1 MVTMPADSA
10 KNATPEMVT
19 MPAGQAE
26 SGPRKPVFH
35 PGLGVEGVIL
45 PPQITSEPKQ
55 SALSAAEASAGAK
68 AVGEAPTAGARKKF
82 SYTERRS
89 AGDILQRHHNNAGS
103 NLSADWLRKV
113 EWAKSVI
120 PDWQQ
125 SSRALAQAKRQR
137 SQEAPAPS
145 AKKSRVQAGKSFAQ
159 IARERILIGVLDR
172 GSQDGR
178 IPRNQW
184 RWVESALATQ
194 CLQLLE
200 KEPGPPPICKDVG
213 WYQGNVKVIAC
224 DDNRSAELYK
234 AAVSNL
240 GEVYPGAKLAAVD
253 WEEVP
258 VKPRARMWFPSTIK
272 EPEQL
277 LRMLQRCNPSLPTHD
292 WRVAKIE
299 ETPGPTHQAVIILN
313 KESLAP
319 IDAAGGELNFGF
331 SSVFIRVYKSDAAVG
346 DALPDKPVEED
357 IVAELEAPERPDMEG
372 YTSDASSLT
381 RDLKKLWQAGD
392 LEVTSDLASDLA
404 SDEEDANITVAA
416 SAALLLRLAGGG
428 ADIVLIQEPWVVGGK
443 VSGLGSADYKL
454 FVANAQAV
462 SLELRPAPIRLL
474 SSYMAYDQEGPIPED
489 IARSLVSD
497 CASNKIGLIIG
508 CDANAHHTQ
517 WGSSNVNTRES
528 APEGPHSARR
538 LLNLI
543 NIFTD
548 ACTSACKASCPVVK
562 PRGRKKPP
570 WWNHNLNELRKKS
583 RTLFNQAKAS
593 DLNEAWLNYKRQLAV
608 YKKEIRRAKRHS
620 WRAFCSDIESTS
632 EAARLRKILSKSSPS
647 LGYIRNDNDTWTT
660 SSEESLETLLT
671 KHFPGC
677 SQHSLG
683 SRQVLNEVPLNPSL
697 FSPNNIA
704 WAINSFK
711 PFKSPGPDG
720 IAPAH
725 LQHAGNTAINWLQS
739 IFTGI
744 FRTGQ
749 IPEPWKNSK
758 VVFIPKAGKAS
769 HITAKNFRPISLTS
783 FLLKTFERILSLH
796 LRAIIPCDLISN
808 SQHAYR
814 KDIEGAFNNVFPDAI
829 TEALTD
835 LGIEGRLVG
844 LINQLLTSRA
854 VTSTLGSSTLTS
866 YCQTHP
872 IIRDSS
878 LVACFIK
885 GIHCKE
891 T

>member
-172 GSQDGR
+172 GNQDGK

-213 WYQGNVKVIAC
+213 WYQGNVK
-224 DDNRSAELYK
+224 L
-234 AAVSNL
+234 
-240 GEVYPGAKLAAVD
+240 
-253 WEEVP
+253 
-258 VKPRARMWFPSTIK
+258 
-272 EPEQL
+272 
-277 LRMLQRCNPSLPTHD
+277 
-292 WRVAKIE
+292 
-299 ETPGPTHQAVIILN
+299 
-313 KESLAP
+313 
-319 IDAAGGELNFGF
+319 
-331 SSVFIRVYKSDAAVG
+331 SSSRVYKSDAAVG

-357 IVAELEAPERPDMEG
+357 IVAEPTLQWWRGTLQM
-372 YTSDASSLT
+372 SL
-381 RDLKKLWQAGD
+381 RLLQINLHHCK
-392 LEVTSDLASDLA
+392 
-404 SDEEDANITVAA
+404 AA
-416 SAALLLRLAGGG
+416 SAALLLRLAGDG

-474 SSYMAYDQEGPIPED
+474 SSYMSYDQEGPIPED

-508 CDANAHHTQ
+508 CDAN
-517 WGSSNVNTRES
+517 TRES
-528 APEGPHSARR
+528 ASEGPHSTVR

-548 ACTSACKASCPVVK
+548 ACTSACKASFPVVK
-562 PRGRKKPP
+562 SRGRKKPP
-570 WWNHNLNELRKKS
+570 WWNHNLNELRKRS

-593 DLNEAWLNYKRQLAV
+593 DINEAWLNYKRQLAV

-620 WRAFCSDIESTS
+620 WRGFCSDIESTS

-647 LGYIRNDNDTWTT
+647 LGYIKNDNDTWTT

-677 SQHSLG
+677 SQHSLC

-711 PFKSPGPDG
+711 PFKSPGHDG

-769 HITAKNFRPISLTS
+769 HITAKDFRPISLTS

-814 KDIEGAFNNVFPDAI
+814 KDIEDAFNNVFPDAI
-829 TEALTD
+829 AEALTD
-835 LGIEGRLVG
+835 LGIEGQLVG

-854 VTSTLGSSTLTS
+854 VTSKVGSSKLTRS
-866 YCQTHP
+866 C
-872 IIRDSS
+872 RDEEEEESPEHFFCFCPALSS
-878 LVACFIK
+878 RRFRFLGKPFLDGLGDLASLSPQLDPFLR
-885 GIHCKE
+885 
-891 T
+891 

>member
-1 MVTMPADSA
+1 MPADSA

-125 SSRALAQAKRQR
+125 SSRAVLGTVSHAALAQAKRQR

-172 GSQDGR
+172 GNQDGR

-258 VKPRARMWFPSTIK
+258 VKPRARMWFSSTIK

-404 SDEEDANITVAA
+404 SDEEDANITVV
-416 SAALLLRLAGGG
+416 AGSQ
-428 ADIVLIQEPWVVGGK
+428 LSLCSVVF
-443 VSGLGSADYKL
+443 YC
-454 FVANAQAV
+454 
-462 SLELRPAPIRLL
+462 AP
-474 SSYMAYDQEGPIPED
+474 
-489 IARSLVSD
+489 
-497 CASNKIGLIIG
+497 SN
-508 CDANAHHTQ
+508 
-517 WGSSNVNTRES
+517 
-528 APEGPHSARR
+528 
-538 LLNLI
+538 
-543 NIFTD
+543 
-548 ACTSACKASCPVVK
+548 
-562 PRGRKKPP
+562 
-570 WWNHNLNELRKKS
+570 
-583 RTLFNQAKAS
+583 
-593 DLNEAWLNYKRQLAV
+593 
-608 YKKEIRRAKRHS
+608 
-620 WRAFCSDIESTS
+620 
-632 EAARLRKILSKSSPS
+632 
-647 LGYIRNDNDTWTT
+647 
-660 SSEESLETLLT
+660 
-671 KHFPGC
+671 
-677 SQHSLG
+677 
-683 SRQVLNEVPLNPSL
+683 SL
-697 FSPNNIA
+697 F
-704 WAINSFK
+704 
-711 PFKSPGPDG
+711 
-720 IAPAH
+720 
-725 LQHAGNTAINWLQS
+725 
-739 IFTGI
+739 
-744 FRTGQ
+744 
-749 IPEPWKNSK
+749 
-758 VVFIPKAGKAS
+758 
-769 HITAKNFRPISLTS
+769 
-783 FLLKTFERILSLH
+783 
-796 LRAIIPCDLISN
+796 
-808 SQHAYR
+808 
-814 KDIEGAFNNVFPDAI
+814 
-829 TEALTD
+829 
-835 LGIEGRLVG
+835 
-844 LINQLLTSRA
+844 
-854 VTSTLGSSTLTS
+854 
-866 YCQTHP
+866 
-872 IIRDSS
+872 
-878 LVACFIK
+878 
-885 GIHCKE
+885 
-891 T
+891 